1 VSFFFFFW
9 PLDPKNWHLWMVE
22 EGKSKMVLGS
32 ILKIFIVILE
42 CVFGTAKCDLAN
54 YFPAT
59 IWQ

>member
-1 VSFFFFFW
+1 
-9 PLDPKNWHLWMVE
+9 MVE